1 MQEPDDHTRQALA
14 MFALFA
20 SVGVRSYD
28 VTFTDIEDEKI
39 RFHVNRSVDELWH
52 TIDKAL
58 HAAIKAKENYII
70 RPRFKAPQIIQ
81 LDDLDAAK
89 AERIAPYAFMVLH
102 TSPGSFQAW
111 LAVSDGP
118 KEKAA
123 AEDLARRL
131 RKGAG
136 VDKYASGATRISGS
150 VNFKTKYAP
159 EFPLVTLGQV
169 NAGHVV
175 TVAQLDA
182 AGIVAPKEEPRQ
194 PRPAEHRLSAGRP
207 TRKKWPSY
215 KFCLDNAPL
224 AHGENK
230 PDTSRA
236 DFTWCRTAIEWG
248 WSVEAT
254 AIRLLELS
262 AKAKENGERYATL
275 TATRAAESVE
285 RQPYRAK
292 PTPRPT

>member
-1 MQEPDDHTRQALA
+1 MHEPDEKQALA
-14 MFALFA
+14 MLSAFQ
-20 SVGVRSYD
+20 SVGVRSFE
-28 VTFTDIEDEKI
+28 VTFTDIEGDKTGYQ
-39 RFHVNRSVDELWH
+39 RYRSIENLRQ
-52 TIDKAL
+52 TITKAL
-58 HAAIKAKENYII
+58 RAAHEVQQNFIV
-70 RPRFKAPQIIQ
+70 RPSLKQPQLVQ

-89 AERIAPYAFMVLH
+89 AERIAPHAFMVLH
-102 TSPGSFQAW
+102 TSPGNFQAW

-118 KEKAA
+118 KQTDAA
-123 AEDLARRL
+123 KELARRL

-136 VDKYASGATRISGS
+136 ADLTASGATRISGS
-150 VNFKTKYAP
+150 VNFKAKYAP

-169 NAGHVV
+169 NASHVT
-175 TVAQLDA
+175 TVAELDA
-182 AGIVAPKEEPRQ
+182 AGIVAPKAEPRQ
-194 PRPAEHRLSAGRP
+194 PRPAANRVSAGRP

-254 AIRLLELS
+254 ASRLLELS

-275 TATRAAESVE
+275 TAARAAESVD
-285 RQPYRAK
+285 RQPYRSK

>member
-1 MQEPDDHTRQALA
+1 MLLA
-14 MFALFA
+14 FE
-20 SVGVRSYD
+20 SVGVRSFE
-28 VTFTDIEDEKI
+28 VTFTDIEGDKTGYQPY
-39 RFHVNRSVDELWH
+39 RSIENLRQ
-52 TIDKAL
+52 TIKKAL
-58 HAAIKAKENYII
+58 GAAHEVQQNFIV
-70 RPRFKAPQIIQ
+70 RPRLKQPQLVQ

-89 AERIAPYAFMVLH
+89 AERIAPHAFMVLH
-102 TSPGSFQAW
+102 TSPGNFQAW

-118 KEKAA
+118 PQSAA
-123 AEDLARRL
+123 AKDLARRL

-136 VDKYASGATRISGS
+136 ADLTASGATRISGS

-159 EFPLVTLGQV
+159 EFPLVTLSQV
-169 NAGHVV
+169 KAGHVA
-175 TVAQLDA
+175 TVAELDA
-182 AGIVAPKEEPRQ
+182 AGIVAPKDEPRQ
-194 PRPAEHRLSAGRP
+194 PQPAAHRVSAGRP

-224 AHGENK
+224 AHGEDK

-254 AIRLLELS
+254 ATRLLELS

-285 RQPYRAK
+285 RQPYRSK
-292 PTPRPT
+292 STPRPT